1 MLTGVV
7 CYGTRRRR
15 ALKLRALGKLELLE
29 SRRKGEQMING
40 GMAEAVIVGAL
51 RTPLGKQGGALS
63 PVRPDDLA
71 ALVLE
76 ALIDRAGVPPEEIE
90 DVYMGCANQAGED
103 NRNVAR
109 MALLL
114 AGFPEGVGGTTINRL
129 CGSGLDAVANAA
141 RAIMVGEA
149 HAYIGGGVESM
160 SRAPWAVPKPERGFP
175 TGHTT
180 MYDTTLGWRF
190 VNPNMEERGYTDSL
204 GQTAENLAEERYA
217 VTSEQERP
225 EGLAREYDVSR
236 ERQDR
241 FALRSHQK
249 AVEATDEK
257 RFREEIVPVPVKT
270 RKSEELVEAD
280 EVPRRDTSLER
291 LAKLPPAFKAGGTV
305 TAGNSSPLND
315 GAAATLV
322 VSGEF
327 ARAHGLEPMAT
338 IRSMAVAGV
347 PPQVMGIAPVLA
359 TERALERARLS
370 LDDVGL
376 IELNEAFAA
385 QVLAVLYEWGM
396 DPEDERL
403 NPNGGAIA
411 LEHPIG
417 CSGTRILTTLLHEM
431 GRRPEVQFGLATM
444 CIGVGQGIAMV
455 VERAA

>member
-1 MLTGVV
+1 MVD
-7 CYGTRRRR
+7 R
-15 ALKLRALGKLELLE
+15 
-29 SRRKGEQMING
+29 G
-40 GMAEAVIVGAL
+40 GAEAVIVGAV

-71 ALVLE
+71 ALVLQ
-76 ALIDRAGVPPEEIE
+76 ALLERTGVPPEEIE

-114 AGFPEGVGGTTINRL
+114 AGFPEEVGGTTINRL

-141 RAIMVGEA
+141 RAIMLGEA
-149 HAYIGGGVESM
+149 HAYIGAGVESM
-160 SRAPWAVPKPERGFP
+160 SRAPWAMPKPERPFP
-175 TGHTT
+175 TGHVK
-180 MYDTTLGWRF
+180 MQDTTLGWRF
-190 VNPNMEERGYTDSL
+190 INPRMEEMGHTDSL
-204 GQTAENLAEERYA
+204 GETAENLAAERYA
-217 VTSEQERP
+217 AGSEEERS
-225 EGLAREYDVSR
+225 EGLASEYDISR

-257 RFREEIVPVPVKT
+257 RMREEIVPVSVKS
-270 RKSEELVEAD
+270 RKDKTMVEAD
-280 EVPRRDTSLER
+280 EGPRRDTSLEK
-291 LAKLPPAFKAGGTV
+291 LANLKPAFKKDRTV
-305 TAGNSSPLND
+305 TAGNSSSLND
-315 GAAATLV
+315 GAAAALV

-327 ARAHGLEPMAT
+327 ARAHGLKPMAK
-338 IRSMAVAGV
+338 IKSMGVAGV
-347 PPQVMGIAPVLA
+347 PPRVMGIGPVPA
-359 TERALERARLS
+359 TKKALERAGLS
-370 LDDVGL
+370 LDDISL

-411 LEHPIG
+411 LGHPIG

-431 GRRPEVQFGLATM
+431 ERRPEVEFGLATM

-455 VERAA
+455 VEKAA

>member
-1 MLTGVV
+1 MVD
-7 CYGTRRRR
+7 R
-15 ALKLRALGKLELLE
+15 
-29 SRRKGEQMING
+29 G
-40 GMAEAVIVGAL
+40 GAEAVIVGAV

-71 ALVLE
+71 ALVLQ
-76 ALIDRAGVPPEEIE
+76 ALLERTGVPPEEIE

-114 AGFPEGVGGTTINRL
+114 AGFPEEVGGATINRL

-141 RAIMVGEA
+141 RAIMLGEA
-149 HAYIGGGVESM
+149 HAYIGAGVESM
-160 SRAPWAVPKPERGFP
+160 SRAPWAMPKPERPFP
-175 TGHTT
+175 TGHVK
-180 MYDTTLGWRF
+180 MQDTTLGWRF
-190 VNPNMEERGYTDSL
+190 ISPRMEEMGHTDTL
-204 GQTAENLAEERYA
+204 GETAENLAAERYA
-217 VTSEQERP
+217 AGSEEERS
-225 EGLAREYDVSR
+225 EGLASEYDISR

-257 RFREEIVPVPVKT
+257 RMREEIVPVSVKS
-270 RKSEELVEAD
+270 RKDKTMVEAD
-280 EVPRRDTSLER
+280 EGPRRDTSLEK
-291 LAKLPPAFKAGGTV
+291 LANLKPAFKKDGTV
-305 TAGNSSPLND
+305 TAGNSSSLND
-315 GAAATLV
+315 GAAAALV

-327 ARAHGLEPMAT
+327 ARAHGLKPMAK
-338 IRSMAVAGV
+338 IKSMGVAGV
-347 PPQVMGIAPVLA
+347 PPRVMGIGPVPA
-359 TERALERARLS
+359 TKKALERAGLS
-370 LDDVGL
+370 LDDIGL

-411 LEHPIG
+411 LGHPIG

-431 GRRPEVQFGLATM
+431 ERRPEVEFGLATM

-455 VERAA
+455 VEKAA